1 MHAVGEQIRDTQRE
15 LAALGPK
22 PRRPVV
28 RAALSAL
35 AGRIHAAEAA
45 AGEWYIET
53 EEREDL
59 SRIFEDLTHAAKLP
73 ALAAEITEWLIPGD
87 G

>member
-1 MHAVGEQIRDTQRE
+1 M
-15 LAALGPK
+15 
-22 PRRPVV
+22 V